1 MKLTKTACERAEYP
15 FDPTTER
22 RFVLWDNAVRGFGLR
37 VYPSNR
43 KTFVFRCEVAGR
55 QRWMQLGDFGPMTVQ
70 QARQRAR
77 RARVEADDGEDPVEA
92 RRQRRRQA
100 STLGELARDFMA
112 EIAAA
117 RKPKTART
125 YQQLLDAHILPRFG
139 KFRPAAITEDDVAAF
154 HRTMKGTP
162 YAANRALWLLSKLMR
177 IAEKRGLR
185 RPGTNPSEDVKRYRE
200 TARKRYLSSEELVKI
215 GDAISRLESEGV
227 ELASVGG
234 RVTTVS
240 THAAA
245 ALRLLL
251 FTGCRVNE
259 VLQLRWEDIDF
270 EHALVRLADTKT
282 GERHMPLTA
291 PALAVF
297 DTIPRVP
304 GNPWVVV
311 GQNAGNH
318 LTDLALPWRRVL
330 EVAGL
335 SGIRLHDL
343 RHTVGAW
350 AASSGLSLLLVGKL
364 LGHRQAAST
373 ERYAH
378 LAADP
383 VREAA
388 ERVAAGIAA
397 AMEGRQA
404 DVVTLDRR

>member
-1 MKLTKTACERAEYP
+1 M
-15 FDPTTER
+15 
-22 RFVLWDNAVRGFGLR
+22 
-37 VYPSNR
+37 
-43 KTFVFRCEVAGR
+43 
-55 QRWMQLGDFGPMTVQ
+55 
-70 QARQRAR
+70 
-77 RARVEADDGEDPVEA
+77 
-92 RRQRRRQA
+92 
-100 STLGELARDFMA
+100 
-112 EIAAA
+112 
-117 RKPKTART
+117 
-125 YQQLLDAHILPRFG
+125 
-139 KFRPAAITEDDVAAF
+139 
-154 HRTMKGTP
+154 
-162 YAANRALWLLSKLMR
+162 
-177 IAEKRGLR
+177 
-185 RPGTNPSEDVKRYRE
+185 
-200 TARKRYLSSEELVKI
+200 
-215 GDAISRLESEGV
+215 
-227 ELASVGG
+227 
-234 RVTTVS
+234 TTVS

-364 LGHRQAAST
+364 LGHRQAAS
-373 ERYAH
+373 
-378 LAADP
+378 D
-383 VREAA
+383 
-388 ERVAAGIAA
+388 
-397 AMEGRQA
+397 
-404 DVVTLDRR
+404 